1 MLSYEK
7 IPEVDADLEEIARYT
22 ILEWGAAQAGLY
34 MDKLHQ
40 CFQNITSKK
49 MIGKTFSNRYPH
61 LFVIRCEHHYVFYFH
76 PKKSKPIII
85 AVLHERMDL
94 LTRLKVRLS

>member
-1 MLSYEK
+1 MTSYEK

-40 CFQNITSKK
+40 CFQKIASKEI
-49 MIGKTFSNRYPH
+49 IGKTFSNNYLH

-76 PKKSKPIII
+76 PEKSKPIII
-85 AVLHERMDL
+85 AVLHERMDMF
-94 LTRLKVRLS
+94 TRLKDRLS